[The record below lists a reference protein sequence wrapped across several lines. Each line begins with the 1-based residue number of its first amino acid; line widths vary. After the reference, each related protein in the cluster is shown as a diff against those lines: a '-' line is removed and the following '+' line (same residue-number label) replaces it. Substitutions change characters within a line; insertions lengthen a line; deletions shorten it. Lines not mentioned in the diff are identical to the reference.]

1 MAGDLLRLRD
11 GQAVDDAAAL
21 ELAEVVGQPGQ
32 PLLGGLETHHAE
44 VERLA
49 VELTAQDQ
57 DPSVIEL
64 VEITGFDRLNHR
76 GELLGHVG
84 GDPCVGGRGGGEH
97 RDAVGQ
103 VGQHGPD
110 PSVVGSEVMSP
121 VGDAVRLVDDQQA
134 GRGRQP
140 RQHLVAEAGV
150 VEPLR
155 ADQEYVDLTG
165 GDCLMDGLPLLEI
178 GRVDRDGAD
187 AGPLG
192 GLDLV
197 AHQGQQRRDDHRR
210 AGTLGAEQK
219 RRHEVDR
226 RLAPSG
232 ALHDEGP
239 TLVDCQRLDRGPLV
253 VAQHRVVAAHQ
264 CPEVALGA
272 VAHGVRHA
280 LCLPAEGDRAS
291 GYQIRTRSS
300 GSSQSPSDS
309 LVSKALWNSSRLR
322 TMLARNSGGLC
333 GSMVRYCCSCSL
345 RRFVRQ
351 Q

>member
-1 MAGDLLRLRD
+1 MS
-11 GQAVDDAAAL
+11 Q
-21 ELAEVVGQPGQ
+21 
-32 PLLGGLETHHAE
+32 
-44 VERLA
+44 
-49 VELTAQDQ
+49 
-57 DPSVIEL
+57 
-64 VEITGFDRLNHR
+64 
-76 GELLGHVG
+76 LLGHVG

-103 VGQHGPD
+103 VGQHRPD

-134 GRGRQP
+134 GCGRQAG
-140 RQHLVAEAGV
+140 QHLVAEAGV

-210 AGTLGAEQK
+210 AGPLGAEQK
-219 RRHEVDR
+219 GRHEVDR
-226 RLAPSG
+226 RLAPPG

-239 TLVDCQRLDRGPLV
+239 ALVDCQRLDRGPLV
-253 VAQHRVVAAHQ
+253 VAQHRIVAAHQ

-280 LCLPAEGDRAS
+280 LCLPAEGDKRAATRS
-291 GYQIRTRSS
+291 GPAARGQARARRTRSFRRHC
-300 GSSQSPSDS
+300 GT
-309 LVSKALWNSSRLR
+309 RR
-322 TMLARNSGGLC
+322 GCARCWRGTPVGC
-333 GSMVRYCCSCSL
+333 AGRW
-345 RRFVRQ
+345 
-351 Q
+351 